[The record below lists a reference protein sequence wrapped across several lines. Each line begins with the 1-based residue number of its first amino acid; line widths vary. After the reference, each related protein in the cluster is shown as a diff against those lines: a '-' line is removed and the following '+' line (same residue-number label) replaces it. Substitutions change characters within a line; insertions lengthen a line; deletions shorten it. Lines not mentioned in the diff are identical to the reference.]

1 MANGN
6 VTITNGKGATKFI
19 GAEAF
24 RLISKGTGVAKIRNE
39 DWWLDGTEKPEIVL
53 KPKPGQK
60 TPEKKQPASKPANN
74 FVPQELLSMKE
85 VRELREKVKDLEDEM
100 QSLSAENMQLKIRLE
115 QAEKPAAVV
124 GEGGSGGATTQKE
137 GAKTDPA
144 AKAEKLGP
152 DGKPEN
158 KKP

>member
-1 MANGN
+1 MASEN

-60 TPEKKQPASKPANN
+60 TPEKKQPASKPDNN
-74 FVPQELLSMKE
+74 FVPQELVSMKE
-85 VRELREKVKDLEDEM
+85 TRELREKVKDLEGKINE
-100 QSLSAENMQLKIRLE
+100 LSAENMELKSKLE
-115 QAEKPAAVV
+115 A
-124 GEGGSGGATTQKE
+124 
-137 GAKTDPA
+137 GAKTEAGKSPNPDVPPA
-144 AKAEKLGP
+144 PPAPAQKVEEPKGGKAVKLGP
-152 DGKPEN
+152 DGKPE
-158 KKP
+158 KP

>member
-39 DWWLDGTEKPEIVL
+39 DWWLDGEEKPEIVL

-100 QSLSAENMQLKIRLE
+100 QSLSAENMQLKVRLQQSE
-115 QAEKPAAVV
+115 IIAASLPSP
-124 GEGGSGGATTQKE
+124 EAKE
-137 GAKTDPA
+137 PAKTDPVKTEPS
-144 AKAEKLGP
+144 AKVEKLGP
-152 DGKPEN
+152 DGKPE
-158 KKP
+158 KPKQ